1 MYLVKSAGSP
11 IYRTLRTLT
20 TSNLMAATIAS
31 AKDPLTGPRYEREP
45 NVLRKKLAS
54 VVPGTVNLQVL
65 GAGANGAPAAVY
77 LFTDQARYLFN
88 CGEGT
93 QRLAHE
99 HKTRLSRLEQIF
111 LTQNTWASCGGLPGL
126 TLTIQDAGV
135 RDIGLHG
142 PPHLGSMLQS
152 MRRFVVLKN
161 LQVRP
166 NDCSEG
172 ACFEDSILKVD
183 SLPLINS
190 EDPTKSVINYI
201 CQLKP
206 RAGALNLV
214 KCVEQGVPPGPLL
227 GQLKNGNDITLP
239 DGKVVRSVDVTE
251 ASETA
256 LSFVFLDV
264 PSENYL
270 PALLTHGKKL
280 KKLGE
285 EKLTEVALVVHF
297 TPYHMSSRQEYK
309 DFVVENFSPESQ
321 HIYLSSPLNQFS
333 GYAAAHRIQYQLHQL
348 APQVFPL
355 LCEQL
360 SCQSQTLSI
369 NLKKTKLDE
378 ADSEDQANAKANEAE
393 EQGVVAMTNF
403 HLRPRKGLDRTIE
416 SKLTPEEYVKET
428 HAVPGFLE
436 LLTKFKEEYSF
447 PDNSADSYPKII
459 FLGTGSCIPNKTRN
473 VSSILIRTA
482 IDAYVLLDCGE
493 GTYGQIVR
501 LYGHE
506 KGQLILR
513 QLQAIYVSHL
523 HADHH
528 IGLIGLLRER
538 RQLEPR
544 ADPLILLAPRQIE
557 PWLEFYNRQ
566 IETVEDAYTLVGNG
580 ELLASPLSGEQV
592 EPLGITSISTCLV
605 RHCPNSFGISLTLAA
620 EHNSEPVKITYSG
633 DTMPCQDLIDLGRDS
648 TVLIHEATME
658 DDLEEEARLKTHS
671 TVSQAIQQGRNMNA
685 RHTILTHF
693 SQRYAKCPRLPSDE
707 DMQRVA
713 IAFDNME
720 VTIEDLQHYHKLYPA
735 LFAMYAEYTEELEQ
749 RAVKRELKQERKRK
763 LAET

>member
-1 MYLVKSAGSP
+1 MYLARSTGSP

-20 TSNLMAATIAS
+20 TSTSMAATIAS

-45 NVLRKKLAS
+45 NVLKKKLAS

-65 GAGANGAPAAVY
+65 GSGANGAPAAVY

-111 LTQNTWASCGGLPGL
+111 LTQNTWASAGGLPGL

-135 RDIGLHG
+135 RDLGLHG

-166 NDCSEG
+166 IDCSEG

-183 SLPLINS
+183 SLPLISS
-190 EDPTKSVINYI
+190 EDAAKSVINYV

-214 KCVEQGVPPGPLL
+214 KCVEKGVPPGPLL
-227 GQLKNGNDITLP
+227 GQLKNGKDITLP
-239 DGKVVRSVDVTE
+239 DGTVVRSADVTE

-264 PSENYL
+264 PSEDYL
-270 PALLTHGKKL
+270 RALLTHGKRL

-297 TPYHMSSRQEYK
+297 TPYQMASRQEYR
-309 DFVVENFSPESQ
+309 DFLEDNFSPGTQ
-321 HIYLSSPLNQFS
+321 HIHLSSPLNQFS
-333 GYAAAHRIQYQLHQL
+333 GYAAAHRIQHQLHQL

-355 LCEQL
+355 LGEQL
-360 SCQSQTLSI
+360 PCQSQCLSL

-378 ADSEDQANAKANEAE
+378 ADADEAANAKGAEQE
-393 EQGVVAMTNF
+393 EQGVVAMTSF
-403 HLRPRKGLDRTIE
+403 HLRPRKGLDRTLE

-428 HAVPGFLE
+428 HAVPGFIE
-436 LLTKFKEEYSF
+436 LLAKYKEDYSF
-447 PDNSADSYPKII
+447 PHNSANSYPKII

-473 VSSILIRTA
+473 VSSILIKTA

-501 LYGHE
+501 LYGRDQ
-506 KGQLILR
+506 GQKILR

-538 RQLEPR
+538 RQLEPK
-544 ADPLILLAPRQIE
+544 ASPLILLAPRQID

-566 IETVEDAYTLVGNG
+566 IETIEDAYTLVANG
-580 ELLASPLSGEQV
+580 ELLATPLIGEKV
-592 EPLGITSISTCLV
+592 DPLGISSISTCLV

-620 EHNSEPVKITYSG
+620 KYKDEPVKITYSG

-671 TVSQAIQQGRNMNA
+671 TVSQAIQQGRNMDA

-720 VTIEDLQHYHKLYPA
+720 VTLEDLQHYHKLYPA
-735 LFAMYAEYTEELEQ
+735 LLAMYAEYTEELEQ

>member
-1 MYLVKSAGSP
+1 MYLARSTRSP
-11 IYRTLRTLT
+11 IQRTLRTFT
-20 TSNLMAATIAS
+20 TSKPMAATIAS

-45 NVLRKKLAS
+45 NVLKKKLAS

-65 GAGANGAPAAVY
+65 GSGANGAPGAVY

-111 LTQNTWASCGGLPGL
+111 LTQNTWASAGGLPGL

-135 RDIGLHG
+135 RDLGLHG

-172 ACFEDSILKVD
+172 ASFEDSILKVD
-183 SLPLINS
+183 SLPLIS
-190 EDPTKSVINYI
+190 SVDPTKSVINYI

-214 KCVEQGVPPGPLL
+214 KCVEKGVPRGPLL
-227 GQLKNGNDITLP
+227 GELKNGKDITLP
-239 DGKVVRSVDVTE
+239 DGTVVLSADVSE
-251 ASETA
+251 SSETA

-264 PSENYL
+264 PSEEYL
-270 PALLTHGKKL
+270 PGLLAHGKRL
-280 KKLGE
+280 KQLGE

-297 TPYHMSSRQEYK
+297 TPHQMASRQDYK
-309 DFVVENFSPESQ
+309 DFVEENFTPATQ
-321 HIYLSSPLNQFS
+321 HIHLSSPLNQFS
-333 GYAAAHRIQYQLHQL
+333 GYAAAHRIQHQLHQL

-355 LCEQL
+355 LGEQL
-360 SCQSQTLSI
+360 PCQSQCLSL

-378 ADSEDQANAKANEAE
+378 GDVEDKANAKATEEE
-393 EQGVVAMTNF
+393 EQGVVAMTSF
-403 HLRPRKGLDRTIE
+403 HLRPRKGLDRTLE

-428 HAVPGFLE
+428 HAVPGFTE
-436 LLTKFKEEYSF
+436 LLAKYKEDYSF
-447 PDNSADSYPKII
+447 PNNSADSFPKII

-473 VSSILIRTA
+473 VSSILIKTA

-501 LYGHE
+501 LYGRD
-506 KGQLILR
+506 QAQQVLR

-538 RQLEPR
+538 RQLEPK
-544 ADPLILLAPRQIE
+544 AEPLILLAPRQIE

-566 IETVEDAYTLVGNG
+566 IETIGDAYTLVGNG
-580 ELLASPLSGEQV
+580 ELLSNPLAGEKV

-620 EHNSEPVKITYSG
+620 KYKNEPVKITYSG
-633 DTMPCQDLIDLGRDS
+633 DTMPCQDLIDIGRDS

-658 DDLEEEARLKTHS
+658 DDLEEEAKLKTHS
-671 TVSQAIQQGRNMNA
+671 TVSQAIQQGRNMDA

-693 SQRYAKCPRLPSDE
+693 SQRYAKCPRLPNDE

-720 VTIEDLQHYHKLYPA
+720 VTLEDLQHYHKLYPA
-735 LFAMYAEYTEELEQ
+735 LLAMYAEYTEELEQ

-763 LAET
+763 LAEA

>member
-1 MYLVKSAGSP
+1 MYLVKSVGSSLH
-11 IYRTLRTLT
+11 RTLRTLT
-20 TSNLMAATIAS
+20 TSTSMAATIAS

-45 NVLRKKLAS
+45 NILKKKLAS

-65 GAGANGAPAAVY
+65 GSGANGAPASVY

-111 LTQNTWASCGGLPGL
+111 VTQNTWASCGGLPGL

-135 RDIGLHG
+135 RDLGLHG

-161 LQVRP
+161 LQVQSF
-166 NDCSEG
+166 DCSEG

-183 SLPLINS
+183 SLPLISS
-190 EDPTKSVINYI
+190 ENPKKCVINYI

-206 RAGALNLV
+206 RAGALNLL
-214 KCVEQGVPPGPLL
+214 KCVEKGVPPGPLL
-227 GQLKNGNDITLP
+227 GQLKNGQDITLP
-239 DGKVVRSVDVTE
+239 CGTVVRSADVTE

-264 PSENYL
+264 PSVEYL
-270 PALLTHGKKL
+270 PGLLAHSKRL

-285 EKLTEVALVVHF
+285 EQLTEVALVLHF
-297 TPYHMSSRQEYK
+297 TPHLIASCKDYK
-309 DFVVENFSPESQ
+309 DFLEENFSPGTQ
-321 HIYLSSPLNQFS
+321 HIHLSSPLNQFS
-333 GYAAAHRIQYQLHQL
+333 GYAAAHRIQHQLHQL

-355 LCEQL
+355 LGEQMP
-360 SCQSQTLSI
+360 CQSQSLSL
-369 NLKKTKLDE
+369 NLKKTKL
-378 ADSEDQANAKANEAE
+378 EDNNAGKANSSQEE
-393 EQGVVAMTNF
+393 EQGVVAMTSF
-403 HLRPRKGLDRTIE
+403 HLRPRKGLDRTLE

-428 HAVPGFLE
+428 HAVPGFTE
-436 LLTKFKEEYSF
+436 LLAKFKEDYSF
-447 PDNSADSYPKII
+447 PINSADSYPKII

-473 VSSILIRTA
+473 VSSILIKTA

-501 LYGHE
+501 LYGSDQGKHV
-506 KGQLILR
+506 LR
-513 QLQAIYVSHL
+513 QLKAIYVSHL

-528 IGLIGLLRER
+528 IGLIGLLRDR
-538 RQLEPR
+538 RQLEPK
-544 ADPLILLAPRQIE
+544 AEPLILLAPRQIE
-557 PWLEFYNRQ
+557 PWLEFYNRE
-566 IETVEDAYTLVGNG
+566 IETIDDAYTLVANG
-580 ELLASPLSGEQV
+580 ELMAGPLTGEKV
-592 EPLGITSISTCLV
+592 EPLGITAISTCLV

-620 EHNSEPVKITYSG
+620 KHKNENVKITYSG

-658 DDLEEEARLKTHS
+658 DELEEEARLKTHS
-671 TVSQAIQQGRNMNA
+671 TVSQAIQQGRNMDA

-720 VTIEDLQHYHKLYPA
+720 VTLDDLEHYHKLYPA
-735 LFAMYAEYTEELEQ
+735 LLAMYAEYTEELEQ

-763 LAET
+763 LVQT